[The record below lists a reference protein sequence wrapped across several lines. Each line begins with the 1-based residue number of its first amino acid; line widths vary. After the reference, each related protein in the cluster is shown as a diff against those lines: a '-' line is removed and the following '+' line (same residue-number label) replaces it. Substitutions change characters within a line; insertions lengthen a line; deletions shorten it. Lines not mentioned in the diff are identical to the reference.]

1 MIQKYGANYWENA
14 TNMATLPAAE
24 VLQQRIAYAAVVSFT
39 DAQIGTVLTALDATG
54 AADNTVIAL
63 WGDHGC
69 ECQSSLPHLRTS
81 LFPTLILSC
90 KHVYIYIYIYIYIHI
105 YIIMYIVCVCVCVL
119 YMP

>member
-90 KHVYIYIYIYIYIHI
+90 KHVYIYIYIYIYTSIFI
-105 YIIMYIVCVCVCVL
+105 
-119 YMP
+119 